1 MIFSFFGS
9 LILISLAAWLLKRKL
24 AAKVIFILSFGLI
37 FTASLSPATQKII
50 DFTQSPSPVE
60 DFKFDGQ
67 NVIVLLGGGSSFWSD
82 TKNLHPQHM
91 SFSRINKAFEVYRK
105 CKQASQDVCHI
116 LVSGGDPSMR
126 GMSESALMTA
136 ELMKLGADQ
145 EDILQEDRSR
155 NTRENAFYSSDVIL
169 KNNYKSVI
177 LVTSGFHIRRAKAW
191 FEHFKIT
198 SQIAPADTLM
208 AIDTLK
214 PSAQNL
220 FYVDVALHE
229 ILGYLQFKWLVL
241 F

>member
-1 MIFSFFGS
+1 MVLSFFWI
-9 LILISLAAWLLKRKL
+9 LILISLFSWLFKRRLASKIIFAAALGF
-24 AAKVIFILSFGLI
+24 IFILS
-37 FTASLSPATQKII
+37 LSPVTQKII
-50 DFTQSPSPVE
+50 DFTQSPSPIE

-91 SFSRINKAFEVYRK
+91 SFSRISKAFEVYRK

-126 GMSESALMTA
+126 GMSESALLTA
-136 ELMKLGADQ
+136 ELIKLGADQ
-145 EDILQEDRSR
+145 SDILQEDRSR

-198 SQIAPADTLM
+198 SQIAPADSLM
-208 AIDTLK
+208 AIDRLK

-229 ILGYLQFKWLVL
+229 ILGYIQFKWLVL